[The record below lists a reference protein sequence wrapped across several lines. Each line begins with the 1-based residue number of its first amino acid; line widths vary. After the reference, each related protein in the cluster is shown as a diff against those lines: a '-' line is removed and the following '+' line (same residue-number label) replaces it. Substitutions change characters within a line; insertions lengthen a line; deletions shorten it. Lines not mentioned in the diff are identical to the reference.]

1 AVPGGG
7 ARLRSARLRSR
18 ALLPPRGGQERAG
31 SRRGPPRLLLL
42 HPDALR
48 VGPLRRLLRAS
59 VRPGRACPD
68 AAGGGVAPAL
78 GPADRGGRPPV
89 RGDLALRGRPHPAR
103 LRARRGR
110 HLPAGGCRALSRGR
124 GARGILS
131 GGLGP
136 DPVQA
141 GRPGGGGVQS
151 ARAAAGDR
159 GDRSRG
165 PPAAGPR
172 RAHGRAAGLARRRP
186 DRGALRALSGPA
198 LPPARGF
205 RYHAARGDGG
215 GAAGHRLRRGRRPG
229 DGGAA
234 RGRGAPDRALL
245 REPDRGGSRRRDPA
259 LRGLRPSIRAQGP
272 APARGSLR
280 PPALSRTDPRVPA
293 GAGGGIDAVLKAYSR
308 LLEQLMLV
316 VDLVLVGLCWL
327 LAYWLRFHVAGPPL
341 PYQNVPPL
349 SDYLLMLLPILVVWS
364 VSFHAFGLYRPRRIG
379 SHLSEAV
386 DIAKASTMGVLVL
399 VAVMTFFFRGYDYS
413 RVAIVYFGLL
423 SIGVVWFSRAA
434 FRELLRFARRRGYNQ
449 RFAVVVGDG
458 ELAATVVQRIRARS
472 DVGIQVL
479 GVVGD
484 EKDDTGGVRRL
495 GGYADLRAVLDAHTV
510 DHVILALAHEDY
522 GRLAGLLDAVG
533 DEPVTI
539 HVVPDLLRFASLR
552 GGIEQFEGMPFIHL
566 RESPLYG
573 WNQLAKR
580 VFDFAFSAVV
590 LAVIWP
596 VLLLLAVAVKSSS
609 RGPVFYRQERMGLDG
624 RRFEMLKF
632 RTMDANAE
640 SKTGPVW
647 AGRADQR
654 RTNLGAFLRRLSLD
668 ELPQFWNVLRG
679 DMSVVGPRPE
689 RPVFVERFRQTVP
702 GYMLRHK
709 VKSGITGWAQ
719 VNGLRGN
726 TSLEKRIQYDIEY
739 IERWSV
745 WLDIKI
751 IAMTVV
757 RVLVDRNA
765 Y

>member
-1 AVPGGG
+1 
-7 ARLRSARLRSR
+7 
-18 ALLPPRGGQERAG
+18 
-31 SRRGPPRLLLL
+31 
-42 HPDALR
+42 
-48 VGPLRRLLRAS
+48 
-59 VRPGRACPD
+59 
-68 AAGGGVAPAL
+68 
-78 GPADRGGRPPV
+78 
-89 RGDLALRGRPHPAR
+89 
-103 LRARRGR
+103 
-110 HLPAGGCRALSRGR
+110 
-124 GARGILS
+124 
-131 GGLGP
+131 
-136 DPVQA
+136 
-141 GRPGGGGVQS
+141 
-151 ARAAAGDR
+151 
-159 GDRSRG
+159 
-165 PPAAGPR
+165 
-172 RAHGRAAGLARRRP
+172 
-186 DRGALRALSGPA
+186 
-198 LPPARGF
+198 
-205 RYHAARGDGG
+205 
-215 GAAGHRLRRGRRPG
+215 
-229 DGGAA
+229 
-234 RGRGAPDRALL
+234 
-245 REPDRGGSRRRDPA
+245 
-259 LRGLRPSIRAQGP
+259 
-272 APARGSLR
+272 
-280 PPALSRTDPRVPA
+280 
-293 GAGGGIDAVLKAYSR
+293 
-308 LLEQLMLV
+308 MLV
-316 VDLVLVGLCWL
+316 ADLLLVGLCWL
-327 LAYWLRFHVAGPPL
+327 LAYWLRFYVAGPPL
-341 PYQNVPPL
+341 PYADPGPVA
-349 SDYLLMLLPILVVWS
+349 DYLLMLLPILLVWS
-364 VSFHAFGLYRPRRIG
+364 ASFRAFGLYRPRRIG

-399 VAVMTFFFRGYDYS
+399 VALMTFFFRGYDYS
-413 RVAIVYFGLL
+413 RVVIVYFWLL

-434 FRELLRFARRRGYNQ
+434 FREALRFARRRGYNQ

-458 ELAATVVQRIRARS
+458 ELAATVVQRMEGRR

-573 WNQLAKR
+573 WNRLAKR
-580 VFDFAFSAVV
+580 VFDFLFSATV

-596 VLLLLAVAVKSSS
+596 VLLLLAAAVKVSS

-632 RTMDANAE
+632 RTMDADAE
-640 SKTGPVW
+640 VRSGPVW
-647 AGRADQR
+647 ARPSDQR
-654 RTNLGAFLRRLSLD
+654 RTGLGAFLRRLSLD

-745 WLDIKI
+745 WLDFKI

>member
-1 AVPGGG
+1 M
-7 ARLRSARLRSR
+7 LR
-18 ALLPPRGGQERAG
+18 
-31 SRRGPPRLLLL
+31 
-42 HPDALR
+42 
-48 VGPLRRLLRAS
+48 
-59 VRPGRACPD
+59 
-68 AAGGGVAPAL
+68 
-78 GPADRGGRPPV
+78 
-89 RGDLALRGRPHPAR
+89 
-103 LRARRGR
+103 
-110 HLPAGGCRALSRGR
+110 
-124 GARGILS
+124 
-131 GGLGP
+131 
-136 DPVQA
+136 
-141 GRPGGGGVQS
+141 
-151 ARAAAGDR
+151 
-159 GDRSRG
+159 
-165 PPAAGPR
+165 
-172 RAHGRAAGLARRRP
+172 
-186 DRGALRALSGPA
+186 
-198 LPPARGF
+198 
-205 RYHAARGDGG
+205 
-215 GAAGHRLRRGRRPG
+215 
-229 DGGAA
+229 
-234 RGRGAPDRALL
+234 
-245 REPDRGGSRRRDPA
+245 
-259 LRGLRPSIRAQGP
+259 
-272 APARGSLR
+272 
-280 PPALSRTDPRVPA
+280 
-293 GAGGGIDAVLKAYSR
+293 AYSR
-308 LLEQLMLV
+308 LLEHLMLV
-316 VDLVLVGLCWL
+316 ADLVLVGLCWL
-327 LAYWLRFHVAGPPL
+327 LAYWLRFYVAGPPL
-341 PYQNVPPL
+341 PYADRGAVA
-349 SDYLLMLLPILVVWS
+349 DYLLMLLPILLVWS
-364 VSFHAFGLYRPRRIG
+364 ASFHAFGLYRPRRIG

-386 DIAKASTMGVLVL
+386 DLAKASTMGVLVL
-399 VAVMTFFFRGYDYS
+399 VALMTFFFRGYDYS
-413 RVAIVYFGLL
+413 RVVIVYFWLL

-434 FRELLRFARRRGYNQ
+434 FREGLRFARRRGYNQ

-458 ELAATVVQRIRARS
+458 ELAATVVQRMGGRR

-573 WNQLAKR
+573 WNRLAKR
-580 VFDFAFSAVV
+580 VFDFLFSATV

-596 VLLLLAVAVKSSS
+596 VLLLLAAAVKVSS

-632 RTMDANAE
+632 RTMDADAE
-640 SKTGPVW
+640 VRSGPVW
-647 AGRADQR
+647 ARPSDQR
-654 RTNLGAFLRRLSLD
+654 RTGLGAFLRRLSLD

-745 WLDIKI
+745 WLDFKI

>member
-1 AVPGGG
+1 V
-7 ARLRSARLRSR
+7 LR
-18 ALLPPRGGQERAG
+18 
-31 SRRGPPRLLLL
+31 
-42 HPDALR
+42 
-48 VGPLRRLLRAS
+48 
-59 VRPGRACPD
+59 
-68 AAGGGVAPAL
+68 
-78 GPADRGGRPPV
+78 
-89 RGDLALRGRPHPAR
+89 
-103 LRARRGR
+103 
-110 HLPAGGCRALSRGR
+110 
-124 GARGILS
+124 
-131 GGLGP
+131 
-136 DPVQA
+136 
-141 GRPGGGGVQS
+141 
-151 ARAAAGDR
+151 
-159 GDRSRG
+159 
-165 PPAAGPR
+165 
-172 RAHGRAAGLARRRP
+172 
-186 DRGALRALSGPA
+186 
-198 LPPARGF
+198 
-205 RYHAARGDGG
+205 
-215 GAAGHRLRRGRRPG
+215 
-229 DGGAA
+229 
-234 RGRGAPDRALL
+234 
-245 REPDRGGSRRRDPA
+245 
-259 LRGLRPSIRAQGP
+259 
-272 APARGSLR
+272 
-280 PPALSRTDPRVPA
+280 
-293 GAGGGIDAVLKAYSR
+293 AYSR

-316 VDLVLVGLCWL
+316 ADLVLVGLCWL
-327 LAYWLRFHVAGPPL
+327 LAYWLRFYVAGPPL
-341 PYQNVPPL
+341 PYADRGPVA
-349 SDYLLMLLPILVVWS
+349 DYLLMLLPILLVWS
-364 VSFHAFGLYRPRRIG
+364 ASFRAFGLYRPRRIG

-386 DIAKASTMGVLVL
+386 DLAKASTMGVLVL
-399 VAVMTFFFRGYDYS
+399 VALMTFFFRGYDYS
-413 RVAIVYFGLL
+413 RVVIVYFWLL

-434 FRELLRFARRRGYNQ
+434 FREGLRFARRRGYNQ

-458 ELAATVVQRIRARS
+458 ELAATVVQRMEGRR

-573 WNQLAKR
+573 WNRLAKR
-580 VFDFAFSAVV
+580 VFDFLFSATV
-590 LAVIWP
+590 LTVIWP
-596 VLLLLAVAVKSSS
+596 VLLLLAAAVKVSS

-632 RTMDANAE
+632 RTMDADAE
-640 SKTGPVW
+640 VRSGPVW
-647 AGRADQR
+647 ARPSDQR
-654 RTNLGAFLRRLSLD
+654 RTGLGAFLRRLSLD

-745 WLDIKI
+745 WLDFKI